1 MRLAT
6 PVLAALAAL
15 AALTA
20 SGAASPALAQDKPVI
35 ALSNSFYGND
45 WRRQMVDAFTE
56 AAEAAKTEGLIAD
69 YVVLN
74 GDGSVP
80 QQQSQ
85 LADLILRG
93 VDAIAINAA
102 SETALNDVVSKAC
115 QAGIEVLA
123 FDSLLTADCAH
134 TLGFDFTAY
143 KTEQAEATLDLIGG
157 EGNVIVVRGVKGS
170 GPDEEMYLAQKAVL
184 DQHPDVTVVAEVYGQ
199 ATAPVAQSAVAN
211 VLPSLPKV
219 DAVLAQGGSDD
230 YGIAQAFEQYG
241 GEYEGA
247 MPVIEGG
254 GSADFIRWW
263 AEQQE
268 ASGYTTT
275 SMNSTPGIGGA
286 AFWVALALAEGEDVP
301 QRMTMPVAVVEESNL
316 SEYEDMPQGRIVSPT
331 YTRDW
336 VEETLLTAGE
346 G

>member
-1 MRLAT
+1 MKPSNTTRLA
-6 PVLAALAAL
+6 VAAALGLAAMHAPAA
-15 AALTA
+15 
-20 SGAASPALAQDKPVI
+20 AQDKPVI

-56 AAEAAKTEGLIAD
+56 AAESAKEQGLIAD
-69 YVVLN
+69 FVVLN

-115 QAGIEVLA
+115 QAGIEVVA

-143 KTEQAEATLDLIGG
+143 KTEQAERTLELIGDA
-157 EGNVIVVRGVKGS
+157 GNVIVVRGVKGS
-170 GPDEEMYLAQKAVL
+170 GPDQEMYSAQMEVL
-184 DQHPDVTVVAEVYGQ
+184 KNHPDVTVAAEVYGQ

-211 VLPSLPKV
+211 VLPSLPRI

-241 GEYEGA
+241 GEYEGN

-263 AEQQE
+263 AAQQE
-268 ASGYTTT
+268 ASDYATT

-286 AFWVALALAEGEDVP
+286 AFWVALALAEGEEVP
-301 QRMTMPVAVVEESNL
+301 QAMTMPVAVVEESNL
-316 SEYEDMPQGRIVSPT
+316 SDYADMPQGRIVSPT
-331 YTRDW
+331 YSQEW
-336 VEETLLTAGE
+336 VDENLLG
-346 G
+346 GGS

>member
-1 MRLAT
+1 MALEKVIAAG
-6 PVLAALAAL
+6 VAAALAA
-15 AALTA
+15 
-20 SGAASPALAQDKPVI
+20 GAAAPALAQDKPVI

-45 WRRQMVDAFTE
+45 WRRQMVDAFNE
-56 AAEAAKTEGLIAD
+56 AAETAREQGLIED
-69 YVVLN
+69 YIVLN

-115 QAGIEVLA
+115 EAGIEVLA

-134 TLGFDFTAY
+134 TLGFDFTEY
-143 KTEQAEATLDLIGG
+143 KTQQAQATLDLIGDA
-157 EGNVIVVRGVKGS
+157 GNVIVVRGVKGS
-170 GPDEEMYLAQKAVL
+170 GPDEEMHSAQMAVL
-184 DQHPDVTVVAEVYGQ
+184 EQHPDVNVAATVYGQ
-199 ATAPVAQSAVAN
+199 ATAPVAQSAIAN
-211 VLPSLPKV
+211 VLPSLPKI

-241 GEYEGA
+241 GEYEGD

-263 AEQQE
+263 AAQNE

-286 AFWVALALAEGEDVP
+286 AFWVALTLAQGAEVLQE
-301 QRMTMPVAVVEESNL
+301 MTMPVAVVEEANL
-316 SEYEDMPQGRIVSPT
+316 ADYADMPQGRIVSPT
-331 YTRDW
+331 YTQEW
-336 VEETLLTAGE
+336 VDENLLAG
-346 G
+346 GGS

>member
-1 MRLAT
+1 MTKTSGAVAAT
-6 PVLAALAAL
+6 LAALLSGVSAL
-15 AALTA
+15 
-20 SGAASPALAQDKPVI
+20 PALAQDKPVI

-69 YVVLN
+69 YIVLN

-115 QAGIEVLA
+115 EAGIEILA

-134 TLGFDFTAY
+134 TLGFDFTEY

-157 EGNVIVVRGVKGS
+157 EGNVLVVRGVKGS
-170 GPDEEMYLAQKAVL
+170 GPDEEMYAAQKAVL
-184 DQHPDVTVVAEVYGQ
+184 DAHPNVTVVAEVYGQ
-199 ATAPVAQSAVAN
+199 ATAPVAQSAIAN

-230 YGIAQAFEQYG
+230 YGIAQAFEQFG
-241 GEYEGA
+241 GEYA
-247 MPVIEGG
+247 TDMPVIEGG

-263 AEQQE
+263 ASQNEK
-268 ASGYTTT
+268 SGYTTT

-286 AFWVALALAEGEDVP
+286 AFWGALSLAEGETVP
-301 QRMTMPVAVVEESNL
+301 QEMTMPVAVVEEANL
-316 SEYEDMPQGRIVSPT
+316 ADYADMPQGRIVSPT
-331 YTRDW
+331 YTQGW
-336 VEETLLTAGE
+336 VEQELLSG
-346 G
+346 GGS

>member
-1 MRLAT
+1 MKFLDTTRIAVAATLGLGALAT
-6 PVLAALAAL
+6 PAA
-15 AALTA
+15 
-20 SGAASPALAQDKPVI
+20 AQDKPVI

-56 AAEAAKTEGLIAD
+56 AAEAAKEQGLIED

-115 QAGIEVLA
+115 EAGIEVLA

-143 KTEQAEATLDLIGG
+143 KTEQAERTLELIGDQ
-157 EGNVIVVRGVKGS
+157 GNVIVVRGVKGS
-170 GPDEEMYLAQKAVL
+170 GPDQEMYNAQMAVL
-184 DQHPDVTVVAEVYGQ
+184 EQHPDINVAAEVYGQ

-211 VLPSLPKV
+211 VLPSLPKI

-230 YGIAQAFEQYG
+230 YGIAQAFAQYG
-241 GEYEGA
+241 GEYEGD

-263 AEQQE
+263 ADQHE

-286 AFWVALALAEGEDVP
+286 AFWVALALAEGEEVP
-301 QRMTMPVAVVEESNL
+301 QEMTMPVAVVEEANL
-316 SEYEDMPQGRIVSPT
+316 ADYADMPQGRIVSPT
-331 YTRDW
+331 YSQEW
-336 VEETLLTAGE
+336 VDENLLGAG
-346 G
+346 GS